1 MGKQLEGFGLDV
13 GEERN
18 GEVTALELTLPG
30 SAAMA
35 GERFRHKEEL
45 LPLRLNEQG
54 WGCKAEAVGPSL
66 SSELHMKAEVAVTR
80 PSIIQPCSS
89 YSTGIALENDRGT
102 VGLGVRLLSPAQYL
116 CCAERHWTKSLQSK
130 SCLSFPV
137 T

>member
-1 MGKQLEGFGLDV
+1 M
-13 GEERN
+13 
-18 GEVTALELTLPG
+18 
-30 SAAMA
+30 
-35 GERFRHKEEL
+35 
-45 LPLRLNEQG
+45 
-54 WGCKAEAVGPSL
+54 GPSL

-80 PSIIQPCSS
+80 PSITQPCSS
-89 YSTGIALENDRGT
+89 YGTGIALENDRGT